1 MVILRFWVQWRWL
14 KASKM
19 VEIHNRCL
27 DIGRLY
33 LWHILCMLVS
43 EHFVIWRCLGRI
55 SDVGIS
61 WSTIPPVSPPSLA
74 YTPLQPNAYNT
85 IQTFTYS
92 TYSAHIET
100 TLHAVSPHLLR
111 WAHVCVHMAPM
122 SQNAYTM
129 HFAYFTLHR
138 CTVCIA
144 HSGCI
149 TLMYIFPKKGSF
161 QSIYLHFSTVY
172 KWSVGS

>member
-19 VEIHNRCL
+19 FEIHNRCL

-74 YTPLQPNAYNT
+74 YTPPTQSLQH
-85 IQTFTYS
+85 S
-92 TYSAHIET
+92 TTHHILYT
-100 TLHAVSPHLLR
+100 QCKLKPQWLHAVSPKS
-111 WAHVCVHMAPM
+111 CVGPM
-122 SQNAYTM
+122 YT
-129 HFAYFTLHR
+129 HSTCVPKCVYTLKQPLCIFHIASLYILCFTSPEQPRHYFCLT
-138 CTVCIA
+138 
-144 HSGCI
+144 
-149 TLMYIFPKKGSF
+149 F
-161 QSIYLHFSTVY
+161 
-172 KWSVGS
+172 